1 MTDPHRHFLPA
12 ELVVNIALMDDQHA
26 YLFARLEALKSLC
39 IAQNALPKPEAEAL
53 YQTLV
58 EHCDSE
64 AALAKAAG
72 LDFQQHDLKHRAML
86 AGIRKM
92 INEVLHER
100 LDVFSLIRYVD
111 YWFERHILDE
121 DKHLGAA
128 LEGKHRHDD
137 F

>member
-1 MTDPHRHFLPA
+1 MSDPHRQFLPA
-12 ELVVNIALMDDQHA
+12 ELLVNVGLMDDQHA
-26 YLFARLEALKSLC
+26 HLFAQLEALKTLC
-39 IAQNALPKPEAEAL
+39 IEQNALPQSEAEAL

-64 AALAKAAG
+64 AALAAAAG
-72 LDFQQHDLKHRAML
+72 VDFTTHNKKHQVML
-86 AGIRKM
+86 TGIRKM

-121 DKHLGAA
+121 DKQLAEALGQS
-128 LEGKHRHDD
+128 
-137 F
+137 